1 MHVNNTNDTNSI
13 SVDMAYAQ
21 SNHAAMYNTGNK
33 AVRTLQV
40 PSIGEL
46 SFTESAKALPHFSLL
61 HSEYSKQQKNQKP
74 KKKTSLHRSAPWESK
89 FCLIAKICGFPE
101 IKEQLVYII
110 YQVGFE
116 TNLKT

>member
-61 HSEYSKQQKNQKP
+61 HSEYSKQQKNQS
-74 KKKTSLHRSAPWESK
+74 SLFSSMGVKVLPNSQDLWFSRNKRAT
-89 FCLIAKICGFPE
+89 CLHYLSGW
-101 IKEQLVYII
+101 L
-110 YQVGFE
+110 
-116 TNLKT
+116 